1 MKLIPVIMSGGS
13 GSRLWPQS
21 RERYPKPFLTLP
33 DGSTL
38 IQRTYERAASL
49 PGVEHLFTVTNK
61 DLYFLTQDH
70 YAASS
75 YKVADEHYI
84 LEPFGRDTAAA
95 VALATLEVAREYGE
109 DAVLLVLAADHL
121 IEDQVAFQAAV
132 DRATEIASTG
142 RIVTFGISPSRPE
155 TGFGYIEADGEDVRR
170 FVEKPDYETAV
181 DYVRSGR
188 FYWNSGMF
196 CFTAAV
202 MLAAMEK
209 FCPELLEG
217 AKFALDQSRADR
229 TSRSNIIVDEA
240 TFAKVQSISIDY
252 AVMEKAKNV
261 AVVACDCGWSDI
273 GSWAGMADLLD
284 ADEHGNRVLGEA
296 RLLDAKNCYVNGG
309 NRMIGLLGVSDLV
322 VVDTEDALLITHRER
337 VQDVKAMYGSLKMEN
352 HEAAVIHRTA
362 HRPWGTYTVLEEGAG
377 FKIKRIEV
385 KPGGRLSLQAHFHR
399 AEHWIV
405 VSGSARVTNGA
416 EEMLLTQNQSTYI
429 PCGHRHRLENPGK
442 IPLVL
447 IEVQSGECLGEDDI
461 VRFEDQYGRVGET
474 GRADTQPQI

>member
-21 RERYPKPFLTLP
+21 RERYPKPFLSLP

-70 YAASS
+70 YAASDC
-75 YKVADEHYI
+75 KVADEHYI

-95 VALATLEVAREYGE
+95 VALATLEVARNYNEN
-109 DAVLLVLAADHL
+109 VLLLVLAADHL
-121 IEDQVAFQAAV
+121 IENQAAFRLAV
-132 DRATEIASTG
+132 SRAMEIASTG
-142 RIVTFGISPSRPE
+142 RIVTFGIRPTHPE
-155 TGFGYIEADGEDVRR
+155 TGFGYIEADDENVLR
-170 FVEKPDYETAV
+170 FVEKPDYESAV
-181 DYVRSGR
+181 DYVKSGR

-196 CFTAAV
+196 CFGAGV
-202 MLAAMEK
+202 MLAAMEEH
-209 FCPELLEG
+209 CPELLAG
-217 AKFALDQSRADR
+217 AKRALEQSRVDR
-229 TSRSNIIVDEA
+229 TSRSNIIVDDVI
-240 TFAKVQSISIDY
+240 FAAVPSISIDY
-252 AVMEKAKNV
+252 AVMEKADNV

-273 GSWAGMADLLD
+273 GSWSGMADLLD

-322 VVDTEDALLITHRER
+322 VVDTQDALLIAHRER
-337 VQDVKAMYGSLKMEN
+337 VQDVKAMYGSLRTEN
-352 HEAAVIHRTA
+352 HEAAMIHRTA
-362 HRPWGTYTVLEEGAG
+362 HRPWGTYTVLEDGTG

-405 VSGSARVTNGA
+405 VSGSARVTNG
-416 EEMLLTQNQSTYI
+416 EQEMLLTQNQSTYI
-429 PCGHRHRLENPGK
+429 PCGYRHRLENPGK

-447 IEVQSGECLGEDDI
+447 IEVQSGEYLGEDDI
-461 VRFEDQYGRVGET
+461 VRFEDQYGRVGEVD
-474 GRADTQPQI
+474 RSKARTQV

>member
-49 PGVEHLFTVTNK
+49 PGVDHLFTVTNK

-70 YAASS
+70 YAASNC
-75 YKVADEHYI
+75 KVTDEHYI

-109 DAVLLVLAADHL
+109 DALLLVLAADHL

-132 DRATEIASTG
+132 DRAMEIASAG
-142 RIVTFGISPSRPE
+142 RIVTFGISPTRPE
-155 TGFGYIEADGEDVRR
+155 TGFGYIEADGEEVRR

-196 CFTAAV
+196 CFAAGV
-202 MLAAMEK
+202 MLAAMEQY
-209 FCPELLEG
+209 CPELLDG
-217 AKFALDQSRADR
+217 AKCALDRSRADR

-240 TFAKVQSISIDY
+240 TFATVQSISIDY

-261 AVVACDCGWSDI
+261 AVITCDCGWSDI
-273 GSWAGMADLLD
+273 GSWAGMAELLD

-296 RLLDAKNCYVNGG
+296 RLLDARNCYVNGG

-322 VVDTEDALLITHRER
+322 VVDTQDALLITHRER
-337 VQDVKAMYGSLKMEN
+337 VQDVKAMYGSLRMEN
-352 HEAAVIHRTA
+352 HEAAMIHRTA

-416 EEMLLTQNQSTYI
+416 QELLLTQNQSTYI

-447 IEVQSGECLGEDDI
+447 IEVQSGEYLGEDDI
-461 VRFEDQYGRVGET
+461 VRFEDQYGRVGD
-474 GRADTQPQI
+474 GDRAETQPQV